1 MNNQCVDS
9 FNINHFMGFYPKK
22 QLIGLSIQSYK
33 IEAVNSSLQMK
44 KNNKVS
50 KYLLILL

>member
-22 QLIGLSIQSYK
+22 QLIGLSMQSYK
-33 IEAVNSSLQMK
+33 IEAAQLKPANEK
-44 KNNKVS
+44 E
-50 KYLLILL
+50 